1 MTVEINHWDH
11 RAEQLKQQ
19 ELAGKINARI
29 NSQKARKRADELTT
43 RLDKRIK
50 DLQQERN
57 ISSLPPYL
65 SQFVNTNH
73 EQLNDIYM
81 KSREQVG
88 PGILSF
94 KVDDSDNR
102 VDVKYMVDEEL
113 LQSMDR
119 EALEGLY
126 RQAKQNGDKKFMD
139 LNRYGLQSGLKKG
152 YALNS
157 S

>member
-1 MTVEINHWDH
+1 MNI
-11 RAEQLKQQ
+11 Q
-19 ELAGKINARI
+19 
-29 NSQKARKRADELTT
+29 
-43 RLDKRIK
+43 
-50 DLQQERN
+50 N

-102 VDVKYMVDEEL
+102 VDVKYMPDQEI
-113 LQSMDR
+113 LQSMNI
-119 EALEGLY
+119 EVLEGLK
-126 RQAKQNGDKKFMD
+126 RQARQNGDKKIYLIED
-139 LNRYGLQSGLKKG
+139 LEK
-152 YALNS
+152 S
-157 S
+157 SMFIVYI

>member
-1 MTVEINHWDH
+1 MNI
-11 RAEQLKQQ
+11 Q
-19 ELAGKINARI
+19 
-29 NSQKARKRADELTT
+29 
-43 RLDKRIK
+43 
-50 DLQQERN
+50 N

-81 KSREQVG
+81 KSREHVG

-94 KVDDSDNR
+94 KVNGSDNR
-102 VDVKYMVDEEL
+102 VDVKYMPEEEI

-126 RQAKQNGDKKFMD
+126 RQAKQNGDKKIYLIED
-139 LNRYGLQSGLKKG
+139 IQISYVYCLYIIYINIYVS
-152 YALNS
+152 
-157 S
+157 